1 MSTAKLI
8 DLGCVDEA
16 VAEILGKA
24 SKGNL
29 SGTTSRSLSKIVE
42 ADLKM
47 TRFRNLKHVP
57 SLCNVS
63 VDQVLFRL
71 TQGKFSEIC

>member
-29 SGTTSRSLSKIVE
+29 SGTTSRSHSKIVV

-47 TRFRNLKHVP
+47 TRFTT
-57 SLCNVS
+57 
-63 VDQVLFRL
+63 D
-71 TQGKFSEIC
+71 

>member
-29 SGTTSRSLSKIVE
+29 SGTTSRSHSKIVV

-47 TRFRNLKHVP
+47 TRFRNLPRTSARTKP
-57 SLCNVS
+57 L
-63 VDQVLFRL
+63 
-71 TQGKFSEIC
+71 